1 MIEAPLFS
9 PSGAKK
15 SGAYPLPAP
24 YFDGTVH
31 RSAMHEAVKVHL
43 ANQRQ
48 GTHATKTR
56 GLVSG
61 GNRKPWRQK
70 GTGRARQGSIR
81 SPLWPGGGTV
91 FGPTPRDY
99 RLKLPRKVKQL
110 ARRSALN
117 ARASEGNLYVIERFE
132 QQSPRTREL
141 AALLETMGLAGRKVL
156 ILTHGVSEAVYL
168 SGRNLPRVRVLPY
181 TEASAYDILWS
192 DVVVVEQPA
201 LAGEMP
207 VPFVR
212 PMVPAPRPAPGE
224 RPAPAPRPRVKAPKT
239 PKAPKAPAEAG
250 EKRRARSKAER
261 PAPAKPAKAAK
272 RPARK
277 KPEARKGKPGGKK
290 KGGQ

>member
-9 PSGAKK
+9 PSGARQ
-15 SGAYPLPAP
+15 STGYPLPAP

-31 RSAMHEAVKVHL
+31 QAAMHEAVKVHL

-91 FGPTPRDY
+91 FGPLPRDY
-99 RLKLPRKVKQL
+99 SLKLPRKVKQL

-141 AALLETMGLAGRKVL
+141 AALLEAMGVAGRKVL

-181 TEASAYDILWS
+181 TEASTYDILWS
-192 DVVVVEQPA
+192 DVVVVEKPA
-201 LAGEMP
+201 LSGEPP
-207 VPFVR
+207 VPGVR

-224 RPAPAPRPRVKAPKT
+224 RPARPRRP
-239 PKAPKAPAEAG
+239 PPPAAG
-250 EKRRARSKAER
+250 E
-261 PAPAKPAKAAK
+261 AKPPAKAK
-272 RPARK
+272 ARK
-277 KPEARKGKPGGKK
+277 AAAGPRAKAAPKKPAARKGKPGGKK
-290 KGGQ
+290 KGGR